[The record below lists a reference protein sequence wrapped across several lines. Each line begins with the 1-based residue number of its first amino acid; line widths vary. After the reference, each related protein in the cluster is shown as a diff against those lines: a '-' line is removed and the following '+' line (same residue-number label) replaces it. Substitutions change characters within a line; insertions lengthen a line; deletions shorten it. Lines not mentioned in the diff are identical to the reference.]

1 MLIPIQVLYISIV
14 YTLTILGEKKYYFP
28 HFIGE
33 KKKGRYKEIT
43 RKQGRHADTKLVV
56 KKKKKSY

>member
-33 KKKGRYKEIT
+33 KKK
-43 RKQGRHADTKLVV
+43 RKV
-56 KKKKKSY
+56 